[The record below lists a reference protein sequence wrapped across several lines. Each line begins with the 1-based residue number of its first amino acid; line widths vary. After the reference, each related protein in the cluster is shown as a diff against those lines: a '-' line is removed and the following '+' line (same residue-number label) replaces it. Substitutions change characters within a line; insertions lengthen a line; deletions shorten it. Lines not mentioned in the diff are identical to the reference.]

1 MTLGVKTLSVKTHWA
16 FDYIGKP
23 WKSGG
28 MGPKSFNC
36 WGLVVDVY
44 RRRYGKVLEIISV
57 PENNLKALIYTIN
70 KHPERQHWKT
80 VSVPQEGDIAL
91 MRQSRY
97 PIHVGLWVE
106 VDGGGI
112 LHCIQGTGVVFQSLQ
127 ALALIGWKVETY
139 YTYRGDTRDP
149 RNSQDHH
156 PLQPISAP

>member
-1 MTLGVKTLSVKTHWA
+1 MTHWA
-16 FDYIGKP
+16 SDYIGKP
-23 WKSGG
+23 WKTGCSG
-28 MGPKSFNC
+28 PSEFNC

-57 PENNLKALIYTIN
+57 PENNLRALIKTVEG
-70 KHPERQHWKT
+70 HPERQCWEACLNP
-80 VSVPQEGDIAL
+80 SEGDIAL

-97 PIHVGLWVE
+97 PTHVGLWVE

-149 RNSQDHH
+149 RNSQNHH
-156 PLQPISAP
+156 PSQPISSP